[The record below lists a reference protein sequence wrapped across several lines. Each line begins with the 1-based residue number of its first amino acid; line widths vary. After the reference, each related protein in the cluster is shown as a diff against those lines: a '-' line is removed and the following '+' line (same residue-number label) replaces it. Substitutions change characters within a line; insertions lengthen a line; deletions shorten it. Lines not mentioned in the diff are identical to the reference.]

1 MAVMAGMPR
10 QAPASKL
17 TLSGSLTAWA
27 AGKAIN
33 SAAVPKAR
41 FHCPFQTQTRSPRRD
56 LAMPSPTWSMTPAPS
71 LCGIRRGQAIFRVEP
86 WRDLTSDGLMPD
98 VASLTRTSPG
108 PACGVSTS
116 PTRSTSRAEPF
127 CS

>member
-17 TLSGSLTAWA
+17 TLSGSFTACA
-27 AGKAIN
+27 AGSAIY

-41 FHCPFQTQTRSPRRD
+41 FHCPFHSQTRSPIRD

-71 LCGIRRGQAIFRVEP
+71 LCGITRGQAILRVEP
-86 WRDLTSDGLMPD
+86 WRDLTSDGLTPEWL
-98 VASLTRTSPG
+98 SLTRTSPG

-116 PTRSTSRAEPF
+116 PTRNTSRAEPF